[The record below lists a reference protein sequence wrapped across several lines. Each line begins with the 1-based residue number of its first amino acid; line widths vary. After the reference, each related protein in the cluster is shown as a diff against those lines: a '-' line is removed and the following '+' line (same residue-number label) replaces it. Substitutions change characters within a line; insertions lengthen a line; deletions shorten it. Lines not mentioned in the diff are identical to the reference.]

1 MNAGS
6 AELRR
11 HAIISLFGDCLV
23 ASVQSDLDAAGMGA
37 LRTALLDSVRQAQP
51 RGVVID
57 VSALDLLD
65 AYDFDA
71 LRRTMA
77 MVELLGVRAVLVG
90 LSPIIVAALVDQ
102 DAATDGVIAEP
113 TLEAGL
119 ARATSRS

>member
-1 MNAGS
+1 MNTGS

-23 ASVQSDLDAAGMGA
+23 ASVQSDLDAAGIGA
-37 LRTALLDSVRQAQP
+37 LRTALLDSVRQRQP

>member
-1 MNAGS
+1 VSTANP
-6 AELRR
+6 ELRR

-23 ASVQSDLDAAGMGA
+23 ASVQSDLDEAGMGA
-37 LRTALLDSVRQAQP
+37 LRTSLLDSVRQRQP

-65 AYDFDA
+65 AYDFEA

-90 LSPIIVAALVDQ
+90 LSPIIVAALVEH
-102 DAATDGVIAEP
+102 DAATDGVVAEP

-119 ARATSRS
+119 ARARGAS

>member
-1 MNAGS
+1 VNAGS

-37 LRTALLDSVRQAQP
+37 LRTALLDSVRQRQP

>member
-37 LRTALLDSVRQAQP
+37 LRTALLDSVRQRQP

>member
-23 ASVQSDLDAAGMGA
+23 ASVQSDLDAAGIGA
-37 LRTALLDSVRQAQP
+37 LRTALLDSVRQRQP

>member
-1 MNAGS
+1 VNAGS

-23 ASVQSDLDAAGMGA
+23 ASVQSDLDAAGIGA
-37 LRTALLDSVRQAQP
+37 LRTALLDSVRQRQP

>member
-1 MNAGS
+1 VNAGS